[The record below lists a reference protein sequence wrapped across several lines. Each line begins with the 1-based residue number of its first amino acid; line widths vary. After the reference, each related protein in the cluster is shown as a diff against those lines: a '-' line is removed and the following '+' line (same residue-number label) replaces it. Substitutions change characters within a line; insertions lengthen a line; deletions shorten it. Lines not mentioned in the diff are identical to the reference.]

1 MKRVADRD
9 VELMGVLLGKYIQ
22 RSVDLYCHICFI
34 FRHILEMAVLC
45 FTIHM
50 DNA

>member
-1 MKRVADRD
+1 MNRVADRD
-9 VELMGVLLGKYIQ
+9 VELRGVVLGGYIQ
-22 RSVDLYCHICFI
+22 RSVDLYCHIRFI
-34 FRHILEMAVLC
+34 FRHILEVAVLC